1 MAAVTE
7 AVTDIEQLKEDPAL
21 ACLLSWNA
29 SAVAGAKR
37 DRGQLSVYVQ
47 SEKIREAC
55 AILRDNPACPFDG
68 LIDLTGVDWYPQEPR
83 FEVVYQL
90 LSYKKKTRITLKVKL
105 SGEAPA
111 LDSVTSVWPAANFY
125 EREVSDLFGIRF
137 AGHPNPLRI
146 LMPEDWEGHPLRKDY
161 PVEGY
166 R

>member
-1 MAAVTE
+1 MGLEPAI
-7 AVTDIEQLKEDPAL
+7 TDMEELKSDPAL

-29 SAVAGAKR
+29 AAVEGAKQ
-37 DRGQLSVYVQ
+37 DRGQLTIYVQ
-47 SEKIREAC
+47 REQIREAC
-55 AILRDNPACPFDG
+55 AILRDNPACRFEG
-68 LIDLTGVDWYPQEPR
+68 LMDVTCVDWYPQEPR

-90 LSYKKKTRITLKVKL
+90 LSYTKKARIRLKVKL
-105 SGEAPA
+105 NGDDAA
-111 LDSVTSVWPAANFY
+111 LESVTSVWLAANFY
-125 EREVSDLFGIRF
+125 EREVADLFGIHF